1 MLRTTHAGPVQIS
14 AVKFKATCLKL
25 IDRVAQTGE
34 PVVITK
40 RGKVLARLVP
50 DRAKQRGF
58 GKGRDTVEILCSDED
73 LFRLGAGERRGK
85 SRWGYAAGAS
95 GLPAMCS
102 SGSRTRSTR
111 SLAPSHRS
119 SPRSPSMR

>member
-1 MLRTTHAGPVQIS
+1 MSSPVAELQRTTHTGPVKIS

-50 DRAKQRGF
+50 DRGKLGGF
-58 GKGRDTVEILCSDED
+58 GRGRDTIEILCSDDD
-73 LFRLGAGERRGK
+73 LFQLGSGAPWDAG
-85 SRWGYAAGAS
+85 S
-95 GLPAMCS
+95 
-102 SGSRTRSTR
+102 
-111 SLAPSHRS
+111 
-119 SPRSPSMR
+119 